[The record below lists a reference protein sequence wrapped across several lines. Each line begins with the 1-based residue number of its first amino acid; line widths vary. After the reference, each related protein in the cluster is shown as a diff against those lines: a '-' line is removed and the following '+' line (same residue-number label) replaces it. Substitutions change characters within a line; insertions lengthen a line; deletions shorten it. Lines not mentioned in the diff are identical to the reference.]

1 MNTSSRSALR
11 VLFVCHYYPPHCGGI
26 ENVVQQEAVGLA
38 ARGVDVTVLTS
49 GRHSVTSM
57 RDGVRVVQIAA
68 WNGAERRAGVPFPLL
83 SPRLVGAG
91 LRWVRWA
98 DVVHVHD
105 CLYMTSWA
113 ALAAVAVT
121 RTPLVI
127 TQHVGLVQHPSAVV
141 RGIQHVVYA
150 FPGRL
155 LMHRARRV
163 FTVNGSV
170 ADFAVGLGAHAERM
184 VHLPNGVDGVRFR
197 PAASAS
203 EKKQAR
209 RYLGLPQERPLVLF
223 VGRLVPKKG
232 FDLLLAAREA
242 ELDPG
247 YDLVFAGDGDLSAV
261 AGCRGVHILGALPSS
276 VLAAAYRACD
286 VYALPSVC
294 EGFPLTVQEAMASG
308 LPVLT
313 SDDPGYRPYGLDG
326 DQVRFLPRRIGVWR
340 AALAELVCD
349 EARRAVMGACARAY
363 ALEHFDWD
371 GHVTSLLSHYGAV
384 IRSDP
389 MTVEA
394 ARAVVT

>member
-1 MNTSSRSALR
+1 MTAPSGSALR
-11 VLFVCHYYPPHCGGI
+11 VLFVSHYYPPHCGGI
-26 ENVVQQEAVGLA
+26 EHVVRQEAVSLA

-57 RDGVRVVQIAA
+57 RDGVRVVRIAA
-68 WNGAERRAGVPFPLL
+68 WNGAERRAGIPFPLL
-83 SPRLVGAG
+83 SPRLFGAS

-121 RTPLVI
+121 RTPLVM
-127 TQHVGLVQHPSAVV
+127 TQHVGLVRHPSAVV
-141 RGIQHVVYA
+141 CGIQHVVYSL
-150 FPGRL
+150 PGRL
-155 LMHRARRV
+155 LMRRARRV

-170 ADFAVGLGAHAERM
+170 AGFTVGLGARVDRI
-184 VHLPNGVDGVRFR
+184 VHLPNGVDSVLFR
-197 PAASAS
+197 PAVSAG
-203 EKKQAR
+203 EKERAR
-209 RYLGLPQERPLVLF
+209 RRLGLPQDRPLVLF

-242 ELDPG
+242 EPNPS
-247 YDLVFAGDGDLSAV
+247 YDLVFAGDGERSAMT
-261 AGCRGVHILGALPSS
+261 GRRGVHPLGALPSPL
-276 VLAAAYRACD
+276 LAEAYRACD
-286 VYALPSVC
+286 VYALPSVS

-313 SDDPGYRPYGLDG
+313 SDDSGYGPYGLND
-326 DQVRFLPRRIGVWR
+326 DQARLLPRRIGVWS
-340 AALAELVCD
+340 AALAELTSD
-349 EARRAVMGACARAY
+349 AARRAVMGACARAY

-371 GHVTSLLSHYGAV
+371 GHVTSLLGHYDAV
-384 IRSDP
+384 IRGHPVS
-389 MTVEA
+389 VEA